1 MWCRSRRVRTPNGWR
16 FHNNPMSAPASTITA
31 PRARSF
37 FGGRASAEMDVRF
50 GAPSVVAA
58 KDQHV
63 VNTGCAQLAEGEF
76 LRAGGHGGMS
86 RPAAI
91 RRLVEIGL

>member
-1 MWCRSRRVRTPNGWR
+1 VW
-16 FHNNPMSAPASTITA
+16 
-31 PRARSF
+31 
-37 FGGRASAEMDVRF
+37 RASAEMDVRF

-91 RRLVEIGL
+91 RRLVEIGLETAKIMGLETAKGRRSGPG